1 MNTTPLVPG
10 QPVGPAAPAD
20 PAGPANPAAPV
31 GPADLSAYTIIRAS
45 AGSGKTY
52 SLVQL
57 LTERLRAV
65 DADGQPLLRPDQ
77 VIATTFTI
85 KAAGELS
92 TRIRE
97 HLVEEGL
104 LEQAAAV
111 PTALI
116 GSVNSITGRIL
127 QDFAM
132 DAGLSPELSVLTEQ
146 AGRRAFTIA
155 TSDILAE
162 AEEANRPLLART
174 GYDLPEG
181 DDPLFSSGRRNW
193 ASTVRVLVDL
203 ARANDIDQASFD
215 AFARASAAE
224 LRAALEATA
233 RGGAPAV
240 LDPTP
245 TPAPDL
251 TLSATPEPTPAP
263 DPTPIDA
270 RARVADMAG
279 HIAATLRD
287 ALDAGEINKRSVA
300 ALQRILPG
308 IESFATAH
316 TGFSASA
323 RRARERLPW
332 KDWFRAATG
341 YFPDCANPTRPIQ
354 EAVDLASDPTWFARD
369 PQFRADMD
377 DLITLVL
384 TTARRCLGAYAQYK
398 TDLGLIDFVDQEH
411 LTLHLL
417 RSNSEVRAAFAGH
430 YRILVVDEF
439 QDTSPLELALFTEL
453 GALVREVIW
462 VGDPKQSIYAFRGSD
477 PALMGAAVQA
487 ITRGGGH
494 SRLLRHSWRSHEVP
508 LALTNTVF
516 SRLFPPTTPI
526 DEGDSPSSHDAQ
538 EGPTRTE
545 AASPRPGERNPEVWL
560 DIPAQRAREHAGG
573 EAALWQVQREP
584 GHRGQLT
591 NSEWYTSLARGI
603 SDARERDRQA
613 GVSGSWAV
621 LTRTNQ
627 QVADI
632 QSALRAVGI
641 PCVGGGTPLLAT
653 REGATLRAALSW
665 LVDPRDT
672 QSLIEVVM
680 VVPEHPAHT
689 DWLQTLSAAPDVE
702 SRRGLLERWAADLSL
717 APVRALA
724 TELPGLTVKEAV
736 VALVDALDLRR
747 RIAEWGEVGRRSGAV
762 VGVVR
767 AAEDYMAEADSAGH
781 PATLSGFLAA
791 LDSGGSTTV
800 AGEAGADAVTV
811 STTHQAKGLEWDSV
825 VLALPDRRDRFA
837 AAGSWVQATGELS
850 MSDPL
855 AGRSLRFWPETA
867 LECDPIAATLAA
879 MPAQEERRRVGQL
892 ESRRLFYVACT
903 RAKRRLVLA
912 PKHDL
917 AKADVFDGEFELAVV
932 EDGLEFRYGQ
942 AGSDAEGSADTGSGC
957 DLLDCQVLPVPS
969 DAAELADL
977 AAARRVPSLEPAA
990 WVDVER
996 SEIPEVLAA
1005 PEAPQAAPFIPATFT
1020 ASGVE
1025 VTPAQAAAA
1034 DIRVVA
1040 HLGDPLVRGGGPE
1053 WDHVGDCVHAYL
1065 AAPLRELDAAA
1076 QLVVARRLVRSCG
1089 VGAYVQPAD
1098 IVDCGARWTQWREQA
1113 FPGADASTEV
1123 PFTWTNPAHQRTQGW
1138 LDQLVSTKDGRMVVV
1153 DHKTYPGSD
1162 PLGHVR
1168 RHYVGQMATY
1178 REAVSRIC
1186 SVPRT
1191 DVEVLIHLP
1200 LLGLVV
1206 AVDLGGAV
1214 MSRGDG
1220 GGELKS

>member
-1 MNTTPLVPG
+1 MNTTPSITGKPAD
-10 QPVGPAAPAD
+10 PVGPAAA
-20 PAGPANPAAPV
+20 AGPAHPAGPV
-31 GPADLSAYTIIRAS
+31 GPAAAAGPSDLSAYTIIRAS

-65 DADGQPLLRPDQ
+65 DADGLPLLRPDQ

-104 LEQAAAV
+104 LDQAAAV

-116 GSVNSITGRIL
+116 GTVNSITGRIL

-146 AGRRAFTIA
+146 AGQRAFTIA

-181 DDPLFSSGRRNW
+181 DDPLYSSGRRNW
-193 ASTVRVLVDL
+193 ASTVRGLVNM

-215 AFARASAAE
+215 AFAQASVAE
-224 LRAALEATA
+224 LRAALETTA
-233 RGGAPAV
+233 RGGMPATP
-240 LDPTP
+240 DPI
-245 TPAPDL
+245 TPAAPD
-251 TLSATPEPTPAP
+251 PVPAP

-279 HIAATLRD
+279 HIAANLRES
-287 ALDAGEINKRSVA
+287 LDAGEINKRSVA
-300 ALQRILPG
+300 ALQRVLPG
-308 IESFATAH
+308 IEAFAATH
-316 TGFSASA
+316 TGFSAPA

-341 YFPDCANPTRPIQ
+341 HFPDCGKPTRPIQ
-354 EAVDLASDPTWFARD
+354 EAIDLASDPTWIARD

-384 TTARRCLGAYAQYK
+384 TTARRCLAAYAQYK

-411 LTLHLL
+411 LTLHLV
-417 RSNSEVRAAFAGH
+417 RSNPEVRAALAEQ

-453 GALVREVIW
+453 GALVRETIW

-487 ITRGGGH
+487 ITRGGGR

-516 SRLFPPTTPI
+516 SRVFPPATPI
-526 DEGDSPSSHDAQ
+526 DEGDSPSLHDSQ
-538 EGPTRTE
+538 EDPTR
-545 AASPRPGERNPEVWL
+545 ADLASARPGYRNPEVWL

-584 GHRGQLT
+584 GRGGQLT
-591 NSEWYTSLARGI
+591 KGEWYTSLARGI

-680 VVPEHPAHT
+680 VVAEHPART

-702 SRRGLLERWAADLSL
+702 SRRGLLEQWAADPSL

-747 RIAEWGEVGRRSGAV
+747 RIAEWGEAGRRSGAV

-791 LDSGGSTTV
+791 LDSGDATTV

-837 AAGSWVQATGELS
+837 AAGSWVQAAGELS

-879 MPAQEERRRVGQL
+879 VPAQEERRRVGQL

-917 AKADVFDGEFELAVV
+917 AKADVFDGEFELAVG

-996 SEIPEVLAA
+996 SEIPEVLAV

-1053 WDHVGDCVHAYL
+1053 WEHVGDCVHAYL

-1076 QLVVARRLVRSCG
+1076 QLVVARRLVRSWG